1 MQNQDS
7 TSSNGKASL
16 AFRCV
21 DLQAVADVDE
31 LEAMVDRARDISF
44 EAFAQHV
51 DWKPTARLMGYVT
64 EMGESGMRLEGDRC
78 VTFHSSTWRGEPIFF
93 MVHSAIEFV
102 FRKQAPHKAIRPAD
116 AWGGMEEVDTGA
128 QEAQVAQVPAAAPRA
143 RRARP

>member
-1 MQNQDS
+1 MS
-7 TSSNGKASL
+7 GIESSATPEKATL

-21 DLQAVADVDE
+21 DLQVSSDVEE

-44 EAFAQHV
+44 ETFARHV

-64 EMGESGMRLEGDRC
+64 EKTESGMRLDGDRC
-78 VTFHSSTWRGEPIFF
+78 VSFHSSTWRGEPVYY

-102 FRKQAPHKAIRPAD
+102 FRKQAPHKAIRPAN
-116 AWGGMEEVDTGA
+116 AWSGMEQVDTA
-128 QEAQVAQVPAAAPRA
+128 TTQDAPAPAAAHRA